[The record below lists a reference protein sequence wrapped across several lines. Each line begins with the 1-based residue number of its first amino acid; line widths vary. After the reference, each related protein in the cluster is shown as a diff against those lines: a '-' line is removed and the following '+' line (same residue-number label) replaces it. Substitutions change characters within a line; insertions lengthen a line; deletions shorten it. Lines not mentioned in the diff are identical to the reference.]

1 MSCSEWKEY
10 RLEEVIE
17 EFIDYRGRTPKK
29 VNSGIPLITAKI
41 VKSGRIN
48 TPNEFIREEDYESW
62 MTRGIPKKGDV
73 ILTTEAPLGEVAQIT
88 SNEKIALAQR
98 IITLRS
104 NSSLLDNTFLKYL
117 LQSPIMQWRLSER
130 ASGTT
135 VVGIKSSELRKVNVN
150 IPSLEKQKKIVNIL
164 SSLDDKIELNN
175 EMNKTLDEM
184 AQSIFKRWFVDF
196 EFPNEDGE
204 PYKSSGGEMV
214 ESELGMIPKGW
225 EYGLIND
232 TCEKIYSGGTP
243 KTSEETYWNGELNWM
258 SSGETR
264 NNFIIDTEKY
274 ITQQGADKSSTKLA
288 NRLNTVIA
296 SAGQGFT
303 RGQTSLLLIDTYINQ
318 SLITLKPK
326 YYYEFFN
333 YFNIKRRYGEL
344 RNISDSH
351 SIRGSLTT
359 KMICKLGTI
368 LPNIEVLKEFCVIIE
383 PIIIQIENNIRNSQN
398 IAELRNLLL
407 PKLMNGEIKF

>member
-1 MSCSEWKEY
+1 MSCSEWTEY

-29 VNSGIPLITAKI
+29 VNLGIPLITAKI

-135 VVGIKSSELRKVNVN
+135 VVGIKSSELKKVKVN
-150 IPSLEKQKKIVNIL
+150 IPSLEKQKKIANIL

-175 EMNKTLDEM
+175 EMNNTLEEM

-196 EFPNEDGE
+196 EFPNEDGQ

-225 EYGLIND
+225 KVKNLDEIANYLNGLAMQRFRPSKEDNESLPVLKIKELKQGATSNDSDRCSCNIDDKYIIND
-232 TCEKIYSGGTP
+232 GDVIFAWSGSLDVRIWCGGKAGLNQHLFKVTSKDYPKWFYYLWSKRYLDEFIKIAEDRATTMGH
-243 KTSEETYWNGELNWM
+243 
-258 SSGETR
+258 
-264 NNFIIDTEKY
+264 
-274 ITQQGADKSSTKLA
+274 
-288 NRLNTVIA
+288 
-296 SAGQGFT
+296 
-303 RGQTSLLLIDTYINQ
+303 
-318 SLITLKPK
+318 
-326 YYYEFFN
+326 
-333 YFNIKRRYGEL
+333 IKRSNLSEAKVLVPNQKAMEKMGEKLSYLIELFIQKSIEIRTLGEL
-344 RNISDSH
+344 RN
-351 SIRGSLTT
+351 T
-359 KMICKLGTI
+359 
-368 LPNIEVLKEFCVIIE
+368 
-383 PIIIQIENNIRNSQN
+383 
-398 IAELRNLLL
+398 LL
-407 PKLMNGEIKF
+407 PKLMSGKINI

>member
-164 SSLDDKIELNN
+164 SS
-175 EMNKTLDEM
+175 
-184 AQSIFKRWFVDF
+184 F
-196 EFPNEDGE
+196 
-204 PYKSSGGEMV
+204 
-214 ESELGMIPKGW
+214 
-225 EYGLIND
+225 
-232 TCEKIYSGGTP
+232 IYC
-243 KTSEETYWNGELNWM
+243 
-258 SSGETR
+258 
-264 NNFIIDTEKY
+264 
-274 ITQQGADKSSTKLA
+274 ST
-288 NRLNTVIA
+288 
-296 SAGQGFT
+296 
-303 RGQTSLLLIDTYINQ
+303 
-318 SLITLKPK
+318 
-326 YYYEFFN
+326 
-333 YFNIKRRYGEL
+333 
-344 RNISDSH
+344 
-351 SIRGSLTT
+351 
-359 KMICKLGTI
+359 
-368 LPNIEVLKEFCVIIE
+368 
-383 PIIIQIENNIRNSQN
+383 
-398 IAELRNLLL
+398 
-407 PKLMNGEIKF
+407 

>member
-1 MSCSEWKEY
+1 MSCSEWTEY

-29 VNSGIPLITAKI
+29 VNLGIPLITAKI

-135 VVGIKSSELRKVNVN
+135 VVGIKSSELKKVKVN
-150 IPSLEKQKKIVNIL
+150 IPSLEKQKKIANIL

-175 EMNKTLDEM
+175 EMNNTLEEM

-196 EFPNEDGE
+196 EFPNEDGQ

-225 EYGLIND
+225 KVKNLDEIANYLNGLAMQRFRPSKEDNESLPVLKIKELKQGATSNDSDRCSCNIDDKYIIND
-232 TCEKIYSGGTP
+232 GDVIFAWSGSLDVRIWCGGKAGLNQHLFKVTSKDYPKWFYYLWTKRYLDEFIKIAEDRATTMGH
-243 KTSEETYWNGELNWM
+243 
-258 SSGETR
+258 
-264 NNFIIDTEKY
+264 
-274 ITQQGADKSSTKLA
+274 
-288 NRLNTVIA
+288 
-296 SAGQGFT
+296 
-303 RGQTSLLLIDTYINQ
+303 
-318 SLITLKPK
+318 
-326 YYYEFFN
+326 
-333 YFNIKRRYGEL
+333 IKRSNLSEAKVLVPNQKAMEKMGEKLSYLIELFIQKSIEIRTLGEL
-344 RNISDSH
+344 RN
-351 SIRGSLTT
+351 T
-359 KMICKLGTI
+359 
-368 LPNIEVLKEFCVIIE
+368 
-383 PIIIQIENNIRNSQN
+383 
-398 IAELRNLLL
+398 LL
-407 PKLMNGEIKF
+407 PKLMSGKINI

>member
-333 YFNIKRRYGEL
+333 YFNIKRRYNEL

>member
-214 ESELGMIPKGW
+214 KSELGMIPKGW
-225 EYGLIND
+225 EVKSLDEIADYLNGLAMQKFRLSEEDTESLPVLKIKELKQGTTTNDSDRCSCNIEDKYIIND
-232 TCEKIYSGGTP
+232 GDVIFAWSGSLDVRIWCGGQAGLNQHLFKVTSSNYP
-243 KTSEETYWNGELNWM
+243 KWFYYLWTKRYLDE
-258 SSGETR
+258 
-264 NNFIIDTEKY
+264 FIRIA
-274 ITQQGADKSSTKLA
+274 ADRAT
-288 NRLNTVIA
+288 TM
-296 SAGQGFT
+296 GH
-303 RGQTSLLLIDTYINQ
+303 
-318 SLITLKPK
+318 
-326 YYYEFFN
+326 
-333 YFNIKRRYGEL
+333 IKRSNLSEAKVLVPNCETMIKMGEKLLYLIELFIEKSIEVKTLVEL
-344 RNISDSH
+344 RDI
-351 SIRGSLTT
+351 L
-359 KMICKLGTI
+359 
-368 LPNIEVLKEFCVIIE
+368 LPNLMSGKITI
-383 PIIIQIENNIRNSQN
+383 NS
-398 IAELRNLLL
+398 
-407 PKLMNGEIKF
+407 

>member
-1 MSCSEWKEY
+1 MSCSEWTEY

-29 VNSGIPLITAKI
+29 VNFGIPLITAKI

-135 VVGIKSSELRKVNVN
+135 VVGIKSSELKKVKVN
-150 IPSLEKQKKIVNIL
+150 IPSLEKQKKIANIL

-175 EMNKTLDEM
+175 EMNKTLEEM

-196 EFPNEDGE
+196 EFPNKDGE

-225 EYGLIND
+225 EIGTLDNIGTFKNGKKIRSELRDDNGKYIIYGSNGI
-232 TCEKIYSGGTP
+232 IG
-243 KTSEETYWNGELNWM
+243 KTNEVLQ
-258 SSGETR
+258 
-264 NNFIIDTEKY
+264 NNNCIILGRVGAYCGSVQLSLEPCWITDNAIIATAKEEKY
-274 ITQQGADKSSTKLA
+274 LPYLH
-288 NRLNTVIA
+288 RFLLNYPLRE
-296 SAGQGFT
+296 SAGGSAQP
-303 RGQTSLLLIDTYINQ
+303 LINQ
-318 SLITLKPK
+318 SILKSIQTSIPTYDLFEK
-326 YYYEFFN
+326 YDNISKEILFKIN
-333 YFNIKRRYGEL
+333 QNIK
-344 RNISDSH
+344 
-351 SIRGSLTT
+351 
-359 KMICKLGTI
+359 
-368 LPNIEVLKEFCVIIE
+368 
-383 PIIIQIENNIRNSQN
+383 ENNKLSEIRDS
-398 IAELRNLLL
+398 LL
-407 PKLMNGEIKF
+407 PKLMSGEINV

>member
-333 YFNIKRRYGEL
+333 YFNIKRRYDEL